1 MKHLDLFSGIGGFAL
16 AGLSVWGKDYECVG
30 FCDIEK
36 YAQELLKIRFPGVPI
51 YEDIKKLS
59 ADTYCRGLER
69 TEKESGESNNV
80 MRKNIGIDLLTGGF
94 PCQPFSMAGKRK
106 GENDD
111 RYLWP
116 EMLRVIKEFNP
127 TWVIGENVF
136 GLMSMGVNESESNV
150 ESDADNG
157 SENNEDIRANSV
169 VWRIKQDL
177 LNIGYDC
184 EVLCIPACA
193 VNAPHRRDRLWFI
206 AHTTDSGHG
215 GGGSKKCGIEQREL
229 QQDKQKGDKIW
240 SESKRRNRNT
250 IADTKCMRPIQ
261 CEHKERTRPG
271 EGIFGENWIEVATR
285 LCGVDDGVSNRVD
298 RLKSLGNAIV
308 PQVAFEIMKG
318 IVEINAS

>member
-1 MKHLDLFSGIGGFAL
+1 MKHLDLFSGIGGFAI

-193 VNAPHRRDRLWFI
+193 VNAPHRRDRLWFV
-206 AHTTDSGHG
+206 AHRAGKG
-215 GGGSKKCGIEQREL
+215 LQRQICQQRKRKKNV
-229 QQDKQKGDKIW
+229 QQKKQ
-240 SESKRRNRNT
+240 SRNRFSAWN
-250 IADTKCMRPIQ
+250 
-261 CEHKERTRPG
+261 
-271 EGIFGENWIEVATR
+271 ENWIEVAAR
-285 LCGVDDGVSNRVD
+285 LCGVDDGISAELDRFKLSKAGHRVA
-298 RLKSLGNAIV
+298 RIKGLGNAIV
-308 PQVAFEIMKG
+308 PQVAIEIMKFIKKIDEG
-318 IVEINAS
+318 DYEK